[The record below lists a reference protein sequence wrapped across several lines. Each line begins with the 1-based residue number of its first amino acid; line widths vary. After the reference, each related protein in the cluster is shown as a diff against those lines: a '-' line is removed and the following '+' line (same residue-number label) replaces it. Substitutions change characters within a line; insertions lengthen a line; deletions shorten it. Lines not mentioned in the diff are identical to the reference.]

1 MSEPSLV
8 YPMSAMVLLTM
19 FVLVRMFRARVG
31 AVKAGQIDANFYRL
45 FQGATEPAATQK
57 VSRNF
62 SNLFEAPTLFY
73 VVCLAAMVTGVTG
86 LVMVALAWAYV
97 ATRIAH
103 TAIHLGPNKLRWRI
117 RAYFLSWATLAAMWV
132 TLVIG
137 IAGRASS

>member
-1 MSEPSLV
+1 MSVLSLV
-8 YPMSAMVLLTM
+8 YPMAAMVLLTM

-45 FQGATEPAATQK
+45 FQGATEPANAQK

-73 VVCLAAMVTGVTG
+73 VVCLAAMITGVTG
-86 LVMVALAWAYV
+86 VLMVTFAWLYV
-97 ATRIAH
+97 AMRVVH

-117 RAYFLSWATLAAMWV
+117 RAYFASWLLLAALWV
-132 TLVIG
+132 TLLVG
-137 IAGRASS
+137 LARGG

>member
-1 MSEPSLV
+1 MSVLSLV
-8 YPMSAMVLLTM
+8 YPMAAMVLLTM

-45 FQGATEPAATQK
+45 FQGATEPANAQK

-73 VVCLAAMVTGVTG
+73 VVCLAAMITGVTG
-86 LVMVALAWAYV
+86 VLMVTLAWAYV
-97 ATRIAH
+97 AMRVVH

-117 RAYFLSWATLAAMWV
+117 RAYFASWLLLAALWV
-132 TLVIG
+132 TLLVG
-137 IAGRASS
+137 LTRGG

>member
-1 MSEPSLV
+1 MSVLSLV
-8 YPMSAMVLLTM
+8 YPMAAMVLLTM

-45 FQGATEPAATQK
+45 FQGATEPANAQK

-73 VVCLAAMVTGVTG
+73 VVCLAAMITGVTG
-86 LVMVALAWAYV
+86 VLMVTLAWAYV
-97 ATRIAH
+97 AMRVVH

-117 RAYFLSWATLAAMWV
+117 RAYFASWLLLAALWV
-132 TLVIG
+132 TLLVG
-137 IAGRASS
+137 LAGGG

>member
-1 MSEPSLV
+1 MSVLSLV
-8 YPMSAMVLLTM
+8 YPMAAMVLLTM

-45 FQGATEPAATQK
+45 FQGATEPANAQK

-73 VVCLAAMVTGVTG
+73 VVCLAAMITGVTG
-86 LVMVALAWAYV
+86 VLMVTLAWGYV
-97 ATRIAH
+97 AMRVVH

-117 RAYFLSWATLAAMWV
+117 RAYFASWLLLAALWV
-132 TLVIG
+132 TLLVG
-137 IAGRASS
+137 LAGGG